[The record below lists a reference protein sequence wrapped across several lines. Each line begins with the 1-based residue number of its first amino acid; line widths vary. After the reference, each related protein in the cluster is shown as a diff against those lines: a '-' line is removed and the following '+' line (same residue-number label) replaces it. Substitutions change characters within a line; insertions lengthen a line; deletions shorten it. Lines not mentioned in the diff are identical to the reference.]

1 MKAARLINYGET
13 DSVVITEVEKPTVGP
28 DNILIEVHAAGVNP
42 IEWKVQLGYMK
53 DFMPLQL
60 PITLGGDVAGIV
72 TEVGENVTDFKPG
85 DAVFGQGSVLAGASG
100 TFAEYNLTVAKSIA
114 KKPELVSFEDAGSA
128 SLTGVSA
135 IQALYEHLTLQ
146 PDQTILIQG
155 GTGGIGSVAIQIA
168 KHIGAK
174 VITTASTDSADF
186 AKNMGADEVID
197 YKTQKFEE
205 IVKDVDAV
213 FDTVG
218 GETTTRSYQVLKKGG
233 KLVSMVT
240 PPDEALMK
248 QYEVEAMYQGTK
260 VTTEKLQKLGSLI
273 ADGVITVHIAK
284 TFALDETAK
293 ALDYL
298 RTQAP
303 NGKVVIKVK

>member
-1 MKAARLINYGET
+1 MKAAQLVQYGET
-13 DSVVITEVEKPTVGP
+13 DSVVITDVQKPTVGP
-28 DNILIEVHAAGVNP
+28 DNVLIEVHAAGVNP
-42 IEWKVQLGYMK
+42 IEWKMQLGYMK

-60 PITLGGDVAGIV
+60 PVTLGGDLAGIV
-72 TEVGENVTDFKPG
+72 TEVGVNVTAFQPG

-114 KKPELVSFEDAGSA
+114 KKPENVSFAEAGSGA
-128 SLTGVSA
+128 LTGVSA
-135 IQALYEHLTLQ
+135 VQALYEHFNLQ

-174 VITTASTDSADF
+174 VITTASTDDIAF
-186 AKNMGADEVID
+186 AKELGADQVID

-205 IVKDVDAV
+205 IVNDVDAV

-218 GETTTRSYQVLKKGG
+218 GETTARSYQVLKKGG

-248 QYEVEAMYQGTK
+248 QYEVGALYQSTH
-260 VTTEKLQKLGSLI
+260 VTTEQLTKLGTLLEQH
-273 ADGVITVHIAK
+273 VLKVHVVKFFTLDQTAE
-284 TFALDETAK
+284 ALE
-293 ALDYL
+293 YL
-298 RTQAP
+298 RTRTP
-303 NGKVVIKVK
+303 NGKVVIEVK